1 MRSIDLRVPAVAGFA
16 VLLLAFAPG
25 AKAAQYQEIQ
35 FVAGTG
41 EVSTAA
47 PTALA
52 NPAQDSRDAEAK
64 LNDMAEDLAD
74 PRVQNGVADMVERM
88 GESAV
93 WRAGLLIGV
102 LGGFT
107 TFSTFS
113 IETFNLI
120 EQGAMAKAAAN
131 MAASLVLCVGATWL
145 GVILARQI

>member
-1 MRSIDLRVPAVAGFA
+1 MSQVIAIAVGGALGSVLRYGLSTWVHSFAGRGFPYGTLAVNVLGCLAMGFLF
-16 VLLLAFAPG
+16 VLL
-25 AKAAQYQEIQ
+25 
-35 FVAGTG
+35 
-41 EVSTAA
+41 
-47 PTALA
+47 
-52 NPAQDSRDAEAK
+52 
-64 LNDMAEDLAD
+64 
-74 PRVQNGVADMVERM
+74 VERM

-120 EQGAMAKAAAN
+120 EQGAMAKAAGN